1 MTVNHWVRGSN
12 PRSGAILYVN
22 CNYLSN
28 VSKTFQSW
36 TAEIFLIL
44 FGYYNSHFVFSKR
57 GKLMNIKETVSNSIE
72 MRKVFELI
80 SKEIILS
87 SYKNKHNKKD
97 QNNPLYNSFKY
108 SNPPKK

>member
-1 MTVNHWVRGSN
+1 
-12 PRSGAILYVN
+12 
-22 CNYLSN
+22 
-28 VSKTFQSW
+28 
-36 TAEIFLIL
+36 
-44 FGYYNSHFVFSKR
+44 
-57 GKLMNIKETVSNSIE
+57 MNIKETVSNSIE

>member
-12 PRSGAILYVN
+12 PRSGAISYVN

-28 VSKTFQSW
+28 VSKNFQSW

-57 GKLMNIKETVSNSIE
+57 GKVNE
-72 MRKVFELI
+72 
-80 SKEIILS
+80 
-87 SYKNKHNKKD
+87 Y
-97 QNNPLYNSFKY
+97 
-108 SNPPKK
+108 